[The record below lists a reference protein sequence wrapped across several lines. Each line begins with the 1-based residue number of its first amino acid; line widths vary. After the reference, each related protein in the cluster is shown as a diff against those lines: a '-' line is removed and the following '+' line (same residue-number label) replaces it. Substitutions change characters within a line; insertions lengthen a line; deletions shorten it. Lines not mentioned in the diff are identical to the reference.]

1 MPLLLELIAYSRP
14 VTIKILLLRS
24 MLGPTTVQTP
34 PRGLKPRAP
43 VPLGKPLALQQ
54 RRRVSGKPRAQPQER
69 EQNSRLALKARG
81 ELCVCELV
89 DALDI
94 SQSSLSSHL
103 QICRQVGVLTTRKE
117 GRWIYYSLSARYAP
131 LIERIFSE
139 LQTIR
144 RDEQLHRDTR
154 RLRKRL
160 QMREGSRCV
169 VGSGQLRRERELADV
184 VD

>member
-1 MPLLLELIAYSRP
+1 VEELVAIARTLGDTTRIRI
-14 VTIKILLLRS
+14 VAVLR
-24 MLGPTTVQTP
+24 
-34 PRGLKPRAP
+34 
-43 VPLGKPLALQQ
+43 
-54 RRRVSGKPRAQPQER
+54 
-69 EQNSRLALKARG
+69 NG

-94 SQSSLSSHL
+94 SQSSLSTHL
-103 QICRQVGVLTTRKE
+103 QMCRQVGVLTARKE

-139 LQTIR
+139 LKTLHS
-144 RDEQLHRDTR
+144 DEQLRRDTK

-160 QMREGSRCV
+160 LMRHGDRCV
-169 VGSGQLRRERELADV
+169 VGFGQLRRERELVDV